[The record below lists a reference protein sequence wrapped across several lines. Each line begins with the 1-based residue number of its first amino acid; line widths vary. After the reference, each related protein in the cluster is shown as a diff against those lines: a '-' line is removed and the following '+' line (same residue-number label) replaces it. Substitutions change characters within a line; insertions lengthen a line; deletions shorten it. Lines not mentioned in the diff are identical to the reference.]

1 MSSLTGF
8 LAGNVEKR
16 ENKKIVVSNR
26 FKDAKGNPI
35 PWEIRSIS
43 ANEDELIR
51 KECTKNVPIAGKRNQ
66 YRQTFDSNA
75 YLTKLAVKSV
85 VFPDLNDAELQNS
98 YNVMG
103 AEQLIVTML
112 YKDEFDILTEQ
123 LVADSQTE
131 DINELVEEAKN

>member
-51 KECTKNVPIAGKRNQ
+51 KECTKNVPIVGKRNQ

-75 YLTKLAVKSV
+75 YLTTLAVKSV
-85 VFPDLNDAELQNS
+85 VFHDLNDAELQNS